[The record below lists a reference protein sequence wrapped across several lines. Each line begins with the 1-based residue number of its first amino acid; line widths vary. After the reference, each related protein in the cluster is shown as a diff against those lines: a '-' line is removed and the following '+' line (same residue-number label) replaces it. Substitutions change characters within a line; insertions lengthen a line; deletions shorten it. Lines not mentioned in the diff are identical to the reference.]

1 MAASPFPT
9 CRRYV
14 SDVRAGS
21 GERVPGSLPV
31 VHAADHGHAGRRPEP
46 HRPEHPGSRRRL
58 RAGALAGCAET
69 PESQPRFRQIRA
81 HADRHLDA
89 GRDLPAVDHDGRGRG
104 RAELPGAGSLGQQPA
119 PGRQRR
125 GAATGGR
132 KARAGTQCGRGAGGP
147 AQRAGRASKDFGF
160 SRQVGGN
167 DDFIEGDLNMK
178 RAITA
183 GIAWIGFIHMAL
195 PLSSQTGWQVS
206 GSNVYLPSGRV
217 GIGTSNPQQ
226 PLDVSGQ
233 IRSGG
238 SQLLGSGQLQVQWW
252 NTGDPANQKFTELI
266 QQNGSF
272 TGRFV
277 NDAYTL
283 SDNWLYV
290 SRNPGTYTTKSV
302 TFPSGS
308 VGIGATNPNTKL
320 EVWDRVT

>member
-1 MAASPFPT
+1 
-9 CRRYV
+9 
-14 SDVRAGS
+14 
-21 GERVPGSLPV
+21 
-31 VHAADHGHAGRRPEP
+31 
-46 HRPEHPGSRRRL
+46 
-58 RAGALAGCAET
+58 
-69 PESQPRFRQIRA
+69 
-81 HADRHLDA
+81 
-89 GRDLPAVDHDGRGRG
+89 
-104 RAELPGAGSLGQQPA
+104 
-119 PGRQRR
+119 
-125 GAATGGR
+125 
-132 KARAGTQCGRGAGGP
+132 
-147 AQRAGRASKDFGF
+147 
-160 SRQVGGN
+160 
-167 DDFIEGDLNMK
+167 MK
-178 RAITA
+178 RIITA
-183 GIAWIGFIHMAL
+183 GIAWIGFIHMAI

-320 EVWDRVT
+320 EVWDRVTVLNGNRFWSLGAGRADGGTNGYPDPAAVSDGTFAIRDVWSQRDRLRIDAFGNIGIGTTTPAYKLAVNGTIGTKEVIVTNSGWADHVFQPGYHLRQLGEVSAFIREHHRLPGMPSAQEVAEKGVGLGEMQVKLLAKIEELTLHLIAADERNRELQERIARLEHHARID